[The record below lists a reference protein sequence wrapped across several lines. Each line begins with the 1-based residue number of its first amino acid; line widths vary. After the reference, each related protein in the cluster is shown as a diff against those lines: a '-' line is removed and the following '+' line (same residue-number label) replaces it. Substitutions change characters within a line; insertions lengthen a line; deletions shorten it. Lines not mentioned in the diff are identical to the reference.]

1 MIYSELQTAI
11 ADYLHRTDLTAKL
24 PSFIAQAE
32 AKLFRELNI
41 KALNII
47 VTGTTTGEYVT
58 LPADFGQVNRLTT
71 TYSGREYTLDYAI
84 QPFNF
89 TSSFPQYYA
98 LENNKLRIYGAGT
111 GKAYTLY
118 YTPLIAA
125 LSSSNTSNWILAN
138 AQDLYLYASAL
149 EAALYTKNKD
159 EQATLVGL
167 IDPLLDGVKRFAE
180 RKGQPTNGSLQIKPR
195 GILWA

>member
-11 ADYLHRTDLTAKL
+11 ADYMHRTDLTAQI
-24 PSFIAQAE
+24 PNFIARAE

-47 VTGTTTGEYVT
+47 TTGTTTGEYIT
-58 LPADFGQVNRLTT
+58 LPADFGQVNRLTI
-71 TYSGREYTLDYAI
+71 TYSAREYQLDYASK
-84 QPFNF
+84 PFNYV
-89 TSSFPQYYA
+89 TAFPKFYS
-98 LENNKLRIYGAGT
+98 LENNKLRIFGAAT
-111 GKAYTLY
+111 GQAYTLY

-125 LSSSNTSNWILAN
+125 LSSTNTSNWVLAN

-149 EAALYTKNKD
+149 EAALFTKNKD

-167 IDPLLDGVKRFAE
+167 IDPILDGVKRYAE
-180 RKGQPTNGSLQIKPR
+180 RRGQPTNGSLQIKPR
-195 GILWA
+195 GMIWA